1 MPTKWI
7 VVRDFRSPSWIFSG
21 GSESIGGRSMD
32 RRLPAARSPELT
44 ELSDFHSLLS
54 CLAATP
60 LRQPALPE
68 PRATARHW
76 LVRAQTEH

>member
-32 RRLPAARSPELT
+32 RRPQPGAPA

-54 CLAATP
+54 CLAAAP

-76 LVRAQTEH
+76 LVRAQTKH